1 MEKNK
6 KESMPRS
13 QGKKGEKEP
22 WKVLGGA
29 RCFKNIREG
38 GAEAG
43 AVYFP
48 TKHLVVS
55 FAEYFRCGSLVYS

>member
-6 KESMPRS
+6 KESMLRS

-38 GAEAG
+38 GAKAG
-43 AVYFP
+43 AVLFP
-48 TKHLVVS
+48 N
-55 FAEYFRCGSLVYS
+55 